1 MKKLNDFLFRSYR
14 LITGS
19 IAFYPT
25 LITLAFFVFS
35 VIINL
40 IEYKSFMMDLK
51 DNLSFILVK
60 SKEDA
65 RLVLGTLVGSIISLM
80 VFSFSM
86 VMVVLNRAS
95 ATLSP
100 RVIPGL
106 ITHKSNQIVLGFYLG
121 SIIYC
126 LILIVN
132 IQSKETNQAPDFGIF
147 MAMAFGIMC
156 LAFFMY
162 FIHSISQSIQVDNIL
177 KRIQGKT
184 ERRMQSLSLKEED
197 DKIEQPETDEWNSLS
212 SPDAGYIKEIKVREL
227 IKICDKHNLRIKLE
241 VPIGYFLVSG
251 FPYLKIDKEPN
262 QEVIAEIHDCFISY
276 PQEWL
281 DDHYLFG
288 FKQIS
293 EIAVKALS
301 PGIND
306 PGTAVKAINLLSVLF
321 IQKMQMT
328 DKYFIKDDSGEARL
342 FFKPVSMEYLLYHN
356 LTSIREYGKTDS
368 IVMITLLE
376 CLKNLLYADKEC
388 FYHKVI
394 LEHAESIV
402 ESCEQ
407 HVTNPIDIKNI
418 EKVIESINPLT
429 KDGLKPN
436 LRLLN

>member
-1 MKKLNDFLFRSYR
+1 MKKLNDFIYRSYR
-14 LITGS
+14 LVTGS

-25 LITLAFFVFS
+25 LITLGFFVFS

-40 IEYKSFMMDLK
+40 IEYESFMMELK

-132 IQSKETNQAPDFGIF
+132 IQSKETSQAPDFGIF
-147 MAMAFGIMC
+147 MAMVFGITC

-184 ERRMQSLSLKEED
+184 ERRMESLAIS
-197 DKIEQPETDEWNSLS
+197 ETDELIDMPETSNWASLS

-227 IKICDKHNLRIKLE
+227 TKIGSKYDLKIKLE
-241 VPIGYFLVSG
+241 VPIGYFLVKG
-251 FPYLKIDKEPN
+251 YPYLKINKEPEE
-262 QEVIAEIHDCFISY
+262 EVIEEIHNCFISY

-321 IQKMQMT
+321 IQKMQMK
-328 DKYFIKDDSGEARL
+328 DKYFINDDEGNARL
-342 FFKPVSMEYLLYHN
+342 FFEPFGLEDLLYQN
-356 LTSIREYGKTDS
+356 LTSIREYGKTDA

-376 CLKNLLYADKEC
+376 CLKNLLYADKAC
-388 FYHKVI
+388 LYHKTI
-394 LEHAESIV
+394 FEHVESIAQ
-402 ESCEQ
+402 SCKE
-407 HVTNPIDIKNI
+407 HITNPLDIKKI
-418 EKVIESINPLT
+418 EQLLKAIAPLGSQSIQ
-429 KDGLKPN
+429 PN
-436 LRLLN
+436 LSI